1 MNMSP
6 TETAGE
12 GITGSCRRIIL
23 LLVRNNTTGDAVVMP
38 IAEEQG
44 DEANW
49 ENEDMK
55 EVDPLLEYNVYQE
68 AKVGNGMGS
77 AGFLSKAFP
86 IPKFG

>member
-6 TETAGE
+6 TETTGE
-12 GITGSCRRIIL
+12 GITGSCWCIIL
-23 LLVRNNTTGDAVVMP
+23 LLVRNTTGDAAVMP

-68 AKVGNGMGS
+68 AKVGNWMGS
-77 AGFLSKAFP
+77 AGFLSKVFP